1 MTWDPETKQI
11 TSIVDSN
18 FTETLQQD
26 PHYDLTESSA
36 GLLSSFET
44 SSSEA
49 EKPVIFEVPPSDGV
63 SLGFFKDTDS
73 ISTFH
78 STA

>member
-1 MTWDPETKQI
+1 
-11 TSIVDSN
+11 
-18 FTETLQQD
+18 
-26 PHYDLTESSA
+26 
-36 GLLSSFET
+36 
-44 SSSEA
+44 
-49 EKPVIFEVPPSDGV
+49 VPPSDGV